1 MDPNLPPP
9 SSTRKVKF
17 APKGPPRRK
26 KQNSVQPKTEGNGN
40 DEANDNEAAEAILR
54 KVNERL
60 TRQKPKTE
68 KKVAVAF
75 AHGVASPTSTRTVGK
90 PKELTINPDSTPKD
104 DESYDKMDI
113 DSLPTLPSSTGSDL
127 AEISV
132 NNSDSLLKRKKKEYK
147 EPWDY
152 HHSNYPTT
160 LPLRRPYAGDPEI
173 LDEAEF
179 GKAAANAEY
188 DENNVH
194 AASELGLLEKKDDV
208 QILFL
213 QLPAN
218 LPLGKW
224 PASTGGRDTAG
235 GLTLPGDRSDKAAE
249 LSSPMLKGKE
259 VAGSAPRLPA
269 SAKGKEII
277 GSSTIS
283 RRHNTTKNIGSLQD
297 LPAGSMGKM
306 LVYKSGTVKL
316 KLGDILYNVSPGVEC
331 SFAQDVVAINTAEK
345 QCCQLGELGKRA
357 VVTPDVDFLL
367 DKMIKLS

>member
-40 DEANDNEAAEAILR
+40 EESNDNEAAEAILR

-218 LPLGKW
+218 LPLGN
-224 PASTGGRDTAG
+224 
-235 GLTLPGDRSDKAAE
+235 DKAAE
-249 LSSPMLKGKE
+249 LSSPVLKGKE

-367 DKMIKLS
+367 DKMIK

>member
-1 MDPNLPPP
+1 MDPDLPLSS

-26 KQNSVQPKTEGNGN
+26 KQVSVQPKTEADGNE
-40 DEANDNEAAEAILR
+40 DTDDNEAAEAVLR

-68 KKVAVAF
+68 KKAVEVAF
-75 AHGVASPTSTRTVGK
+75 AHALASPTSVRTSGK
-90 PKELTINPDSTPKD
+90 PRELTVNRDTIAKD
-104 DESYDKMDI
+104 NESYDRMDI

-152 HHSNYPTT
+152 HHSNYPIT
-160 LPLRRPYAGDPEI
+160 LPLRRPCAGDPEI
-173 LDEAEF
+173 LNEAEF

-188 DENNVH
+188 DENNINP
-194 AASELGLLEKKDDV
+194 ASELGLLEKKDDV
-208 QILFL
+208 QFLFL

-218 LPLGKW
+218 LPLGKLQ
-224 PASTGGRDTAG
+224 ASTGGRDTAG
-235 GLTLPGDRSDKAAE
+235 CLTLPGDKSDKAAT
-249 LSSPMLKGKE
+249 LSSTMLKGKE
-259 VAGSAPRLPA
+259 VAGSAPRLFA
-269 SAKGKEII
+269 SAKGKEVVD
-277 GSSTIS
+277 SSTIS
-283 RRHNTTKNIGSLQD
+283 RRINTTKKACSLQE
-297 LPAGSMGKM
+297 LPAGNIGKM
-306 LVYKSGTVKL
+306 LVYKSGAIKL

-331 SFAQDVVAINTAEK
+331 SFSQDVVAINTAEK

-367 DKMIKLS
+367 DNLI

>member
-1 MDPNLPPP
+1 MDPDLPISS

-26 KQNSVQPKTEGNGN
+26 KQISVQPKTEADGNE
-40 DEANDNEAAEAILR
+40 DKDDNEAAEAILK

-68 KKVAVAF
+68 KKVEVVF
-75 AHGVASPTSTRTVGK
+75 AHGVASPNSIRIFGK
-90 PKELTINPDSTPKD
+90 PREQLTVNQDNTVKEH
-104 DESYDKMDI
+104 ESYDRMDI
-113 DSLPTLPSSTGSDL
+113 DSLPSSTGSDL

-152 HHSNYPTT
+152 HHSNYPVT

-179 GKAAANAEY
+179 GKAAANVEY
-188 DENNVH
+188 DENNTNP
-194 AASELGLLEKKDDV
+194 ASELGLLEKKDDV

-218 LPLGKW
+218 LPLGKRQ
-224 PASTGGRDTAG
+224 ASTEGRDTAG
-235 GLTLPGDRSDKAAE
+235 SLTLPGAK
-249 LSSPMLKGKE
+249 LSSPTLKGKE
-259 VAGSAPRLPA
+259 VAGSAPRLLA
-269 SAKGKEII
+269 SAKGKEIVD
-277 GSSTIS
+277 SSTIL
-283 RRHNTTKNIGSLQD
+283 RRHNTTKKACGLQE
-297 LPAGSMGKM
+297 LPAGNMGKM
-306 LVYKSGTVKL
+306 LVYKSGKIKL
-316 KLGDILYNVSPGVEC
+316 KLGDILYDVSPGVDC
-331 SFAQDVVAINTAEK
+331 AFSQDVVAINTAEK

-367 DKMIKLS
+367 DNMI

>member
-1 MDPNLPPP
+1 MVDCFFSLC
-9 SSTRKVKF
+9 KCIDLQMK
-17 APKGPPRRK
+17 
-26 KQNSVQPKTEGNGN
+26 
-40 DEANDNEAAEAILR
+40 AA
-54 KVNERL
+54 
-60 TRQKPKTE
+60 
-68 KKVAVAF
+68 VAVAF

-218 LPLGKW
+218 LPLGN
-224 PASTGGRDTAG
+224 
-235 GLTLPGDRSDKAAE
+235 DKAAE

-316 KLGDILYNVSPGVEC
+316 KLGDILYNVSSIYLSICSSLQYETPLTSRNYLQVSPGVEC

>member
-1 MDPNLPPP
+1 MDPDLPLSS

-26 KQNSVQPKTEGNGN
+26 KQNSVQPKNESDGHEDT
-40 DEANDNEAAEAILR
+40 NDNEAAEAILR

-68 KKVAVAF
+68 KKVEVAF
-75 AHGVASPTSTRTVGK
+75 AHGVASPTSTRTFGK
-90 PKELTINPDSTPKD
+90 PRELTVNWDSTLKD

-127 AEISV
+127 AEMSV
-132 NNSDSLLKRKKKEYK
+132 NNSDSLLKRKKEYK

-152 HHSNYPTT
+152 HHTNYPVT
-160 LPLRRPYAGDPEI
+160 LPLRRPYSGDPEI
-173 LDEAEF
+173 LNEAEF
-179 GKAAANAEY
+179 GEAAKNAEY
-188 DENNVH
+188 DENNVN

-218 LPLGKW
+218 LPLSKLQ
-224 PASTGGRDTAG
+224 ASTGGRDTAG
-235 GLTLPGDRSDKAAE
+235 CLTLPGDKSDKAATS
-249 LSSPMLKGKE
+249 SSPMLKGKE
-259 VAGSAPRLPA
+259 VVGSPPRLLA
-269 SAKGKEII
+269 SAKGKEIVD
-277 GSSTIS
+277 SSTFS
-283 RRHNTTKNIGSLQD
+283 RRHSNITNKACTLQEM
-297 LPAGSMGKM
+297 PAGNMGKM
-306 LVYKSGTVKL
+306 LVYKSGAIKL

-331 SFAQDVVAINTAEK
+331 SFSQDVVAINTAEK
-345 QCCQLGELGKRA
+345 QCCQLGELGKRV

-367 DKMIKLS
+367 DNLI

>member
-1 MDPNLPPP
+1 MVDCFFSLC
-9 SSTRKVKF
+9 KCIDIQMK
-17 APKGPPRRK
+17 
-26 KQNSVQPKTEGNGN
+26 
-40 DEANDNEAAEAILR
+40 AA
-54 KVNERL
+54 
-60 TRQKPKTE
+60 
-68 KKVAVAF
+68 VAVAF

-249 LSSPMLKGKE
+249 LSSPVLKGKE

-367 DKMIKLS
+367 DKMIK

>member
-40 DEANDNEAAEAILR
+40 EESNDNEAAEAILR

-68 KKVAVAF
+68 KKAAVAVAF

-249 LSSPMLKGKE
+249 LSSPVLKGKE

-269 SAKGKEII
+269 SAKGEEII

-367 DKMIKLS
+367 DKMIK